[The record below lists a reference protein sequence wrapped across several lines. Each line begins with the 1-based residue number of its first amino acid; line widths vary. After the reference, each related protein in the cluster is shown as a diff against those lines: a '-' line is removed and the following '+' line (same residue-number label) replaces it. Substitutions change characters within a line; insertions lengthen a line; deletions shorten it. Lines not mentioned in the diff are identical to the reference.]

1 LIQVNGSRCHFAQ
14 TPWPGIVLPALS
26 EETAVMRL
34 YRALLPALLMLA
46 LLVPVSPSPS
56 QAAVS
61 VGISVG
67 FAPPA
72 LPVYDQPP
80 IPGPGY
86 VWMPGYWAWGP
97 NGYYWVPGTW
107 VLPPGIGLY
116 WTPPWWG
123 WNGAVYVFHP
133 GYWGPSVGYYGGINY
148 GFGYFGTGYVG
159 GYWRSG
165 RFYYNRELN
174 NFGRRQIP
182 WTYSRPFARPEHNG
196 IGWNG
201 GVGGMPGRP
210 SARDEAAARERHWQ
224 PTGPQVQH
232 FDTARRLPSL
242 RSTTNN
248 GQPPIVTTNRAGRFN
263 NSGVVTRGG
272 RLQGSPSEPHRN

>member
-1 LIQVNGSRCHFAQ
+1 
-14 TPWPGIVLPALS
+14 
-26 EETAVMRL
+26 MRF
-34 YRALLPALLMLA
+34 YRVLLPALLTLA
-46 LLVPVSPSPS
+46 LLVPIVPSAS

-80 IPGPGY
+80 IPGDGY
-86 VWMPGYWAWGP
+86 VWMPGYWAWSPDG
-97 NGYYWVPGTW
+97 GYYWVPGTW
-107 VLPPGIGLY
+107 VLPPGVGLY

-123 WNGAVYVFHP
+123 WNGAVYVFHA

-159 GYWRSG
+159 GYWRD
-165 RFYYNRELN
+165 RHFYYNRDYN
-174 NFGRRQIP
+174 NFGHRTIHR
-182 WTYSRPFARPEHNG
+182 TYSKPFPRPEHNG
-196 IGWNG
+196 VGWNG

-210 SARDEAAARERHWQ
+210 SAKDLATARQRHWQ
-224 PTGPQVQH
+224 PTNPQIQH
-232 FDTARRLPSL
+232 FNAARSFPQL

-248 GQPPIVTTNRAGRFN
+248 GRPPIVTTNRAGRFN
-263 NSGVVTRGG
+263 DAGIVRSQPRAG
-272 RLQGSPSEPHRN
+272 RPSSPSERYHK

>member
-1 LIQVNGSRCHFAQ
+1 MRFSR
-14 TPWPGIVLPALS
+14 
-26 EETAVMRL
+26 
-34 YRALLPALLMLA
+34 LLMPALLMLA
-46 LLVPVSPSPS
+46 LMVPTVPSPS

-61 VGISVG
+61 IGISVG

-80 IPGPGY
+80 IPGDGY

-123 WNGAVYVFHP
+123 WNGAAYVFHA

-148 GFGYFGTGYVG
+148 GHGYFGSGYEG
-159 GYWRSG
+159 GYWRD
-165 RFYYNRELN
+165 RHFYYNREYN
-174 NFGRRQIP
+174 NFGHRNIP
-182 WTYSRPFARPEHNG
+182 RTYSKPFHRPEHNG

-201 GVGGMPGRP
+201 GVGGMPGHPDAKDRIIAPQHRVQAPRP
-210 SARDEAAARERHWQ
+210 Q
-224 PTGPQVQH
+224 IQH
-232 FDTARRLPSL
+232 FDTARKFPQL
-242 RSTTNN
+242 RANTNN
-248 GQPPIVTTNRAGRFN
+248 GNPPIVTTNRAGRFN
-263 NSGVVTRGG
+263 NTGVVRGG
-272 RLQGSPSEPHRN
+272 QRGGGLRGSPSEPSRN